1 MALTDLIETKLNEY
15 AQKIVKGGEKS
26 DELAFGQISFYLS
39 LRRVLNGK
47 ATPQD
52 VGLVDAINDTLQELG
67 IINKDKTFYK

>member
-1 MALTDLIETKLNEY
+1 MALTNFIETKLNEY

-26 DELAFGQISFYLS
+26 DELAFGQLSFYLS

-52 VGLVDAINDTLQELG
+52 IGLVDAINDTLQELG
-67 IINKDKTFYK
+67 IIGKDKTFYK